1 MPTNAHRVQVLLN
14 PDLLEVVKQLSEEKG
29 LSMGKTVA
37 LLAQEACM
45 SRGLFSPGQEL
56 GTPTHT
62 TEVVMKKTQPPQE
75 TDTSELTSEDMKL
88 LKMLKVLKEMT

>member
-1 MPTNAHRVQVLLN
+1 VPTNAHRVQVLLN
-14 PDLLEVVKQLSEEKG
+14 PDLLEVVQKLSEEKG

-45 SRGLFSPGQEL
+45 TRGLFSPGQEL
-56 GTPTHT
+56 GIPTHT
-62 TEVVMKKTQPPQE
+62 TEVVMQKTKPAQE
-75 TDTSELTSEDMKL
+75 TDTSELSAEDMKL

>member
-14 PDLLEVVKQLSEEKG
+14 PDLLEVVQRLSDEKG

-45 SRGLFSPGQEL
+45 SRGLFNPGQEL

-62 TEVVMKKTQPPQE
+62 TEVVMKKSQPAQE
-75 TDTSELTSEDMKL
+75 TDTSELSAEDMKL
-88 LKMLKVLKEMT
+88 LKMLKVLKEMS